1 MNLALFDFDGTIT
14 DCDTFTPF
22 VKKVIPAERMRWGRL
37 LLAPSILGYRL
48 GLVSSSRI
56 RQQIVK
62 VGLAGY
68 SKDAIDE
75 KGRLH
80 ANNFIPPVLRPEA
93 MERLQWHQQQGDRI
107 IIVSAS
113 LDVYLKPW
121 CEQMGFELSCAELE
135 VANAKLTGRYCGGDC
150 SGQAKAERVKAM
162 VDLTQYNTVYAY
174 GDTKEDDELLAL
186 ADEKYFQWR
195 KV

>member
-22 VKKVIPAERMRWGRL
+22 IKEVTPPERMRWGRL
-37 LLAPSILGYRL
+37 LLAPSILGYRA

-56 RQQIVK
+56 RQQVVK
-62 VGLAGY
+62 IGLKGF
-68 SKDAIDE
+68 SKSEIDE
-75 KGRLH
+75 KGLLH
-80 ANNFIPPVLRPEA
+80 AKKFIPSVLRPEA
-93 MERLQWHQQQGDRI
+93 MERLHWHQKQGDRI
-107 IIVSAS
+107 IVVSAS

-121 CEQMGFELSCAELE
+121 CEQMGFELYCAELE
-135 VANAKLTGRYCGGDC
+135 VTDDVVTGRYLNGDC
-150 SGQAKAERVKAM
+150 TGLAKAERVKKL
-162 VDLTQYNTVYAY
+162 VNLKDYTKVYAY

-186 ADEKYFQWR
+186 ADEKYFQWI